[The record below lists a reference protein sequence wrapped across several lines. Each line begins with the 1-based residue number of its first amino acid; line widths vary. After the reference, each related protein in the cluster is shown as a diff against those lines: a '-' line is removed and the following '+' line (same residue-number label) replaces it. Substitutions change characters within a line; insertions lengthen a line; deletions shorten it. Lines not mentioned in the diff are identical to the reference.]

1 MVRQAG
7 IPPYC
12 GVLLSKKKEE
22 SLIDI
27 PSWVYLQGIMLS
39 EKDAPGCILY
49 NSLSITFWND
59 NLEMDGIV
67 VAVGLRDMGHDVGS
81 QEGGGHGYKRAA

>member
-1 MVRQAG
+1 
-7 IPPYC
+7 
-12 GVLLSKKKEE
+12 
-22 SLIDI
+22 
-27 PSWVYLQGIMLS
+27 MLS

-49 NSLSITFWND
+49 NSLSITFWTD